1 MNEQFEH
8 EQFEHGQFE
17 HGQFEQE
24 QFEQEQ
30 FELLPFAGEGE
41 LESELESERGA
52 RRGAPARAPAAKRA
66 GPRKMPSGPRIS
78 GPRPSGPRSP
88 GPRPSGPRPSR
99 PRPFGPRPFGPWPYY
114 GGGWPY
120 PVAVGVP
127 VQSAFEPQPAPE
139 PEPEPEPA
147 EPGAADDA
155 PFDHPQGEVPTTL
168 AGTLT
173 RLPAGQRPAYL
184 SLGAVTTA
192 ISDPRSAAPGLYLI
206 EFTSNGQRRAYS
218 GQSSNV
224 RKRLQQHLL
233 CARMLGL
240 SLTGHQVY
248 VAPLPSL
255 GPAQRRAMEQRIH
268 TDMFARSGGVLT
280 NQRRELELSLLGP
293 QWA

>member
-8 EQFEHGQFE
+8 EQFEHEQFE
-17 HGQFEQE
+17 QGQFEQE

-52 RRGAPARAPAAKRA
+52 RRSAPARAPAAKRA
-66 GPRKMPSGPRIS
+66 GPRNMPSGPRVS
-78 GPRPSGPRSP
+78 

-99 PRPFGPRPFGPWPYY
+99 PRPFGPWPFGPWPYY

-120 PVAVGVP
+120 PVAVGAP
-127 VQSAFEPQPAPE
+127 AQSAFEPQPPPRSAPE
-139 PEPEPEPA
+139 PEPDPAEPA
-147 EPGAADDA
+147 DPGAADDA
-155 PFDHPQGEVPTTL
+155 PFDQPEAEVPPTL
-168 AGTLT
+168 SGTLT

-184 SLGAVTTA
+184 ALGAVTTA

>member
-1 MNEQFEH
+1 M
-8 EQFEHGQFE
+8 
-17 HGQFEQE
+17 
-24 QFEQEQ
+24 
-30 FELLPFAGEGE
+30 
-41 LESELESERGA
+41 
-52 RRGAPARAPAAKRA
+52 
-66 GPRKMPSGPRIS
+66 
-78 GPRPSGPRSP
+78 
-88 GPRPSGPRPSR
+88 
-99 PRPFGPRPFGPWPYY
+99 
-114 GGGWPY
+114 
-120 PVAVGVP
+120 AVGAP
-127 VQSAFEPQPAPE
+127 VQSAFAPQPASEPE
-139 PEPEPEPA
+139 PEPEPEPADPADPA

-155 PFDHPQGEVPTTL
+155 PFDQPQGEVPPTL
-168 AGTLT
+168 ASTLT

-206 EFTSNGQRRAYS
+206 EFTNNGQRRAYS

-240 SLTGHQVY
+240 SLTGHRVY